1 MFFSASFYKIVAMEL
16 YLIQELQKELE
27 EISQLVS
34 EFSLR
39 EDYRSFAMPKF
50 GEIWI
55 CRVPVLVSHQG
66 EVLFD
71 TIARPVL
78 IVDDTHEHFIKHD
91 LKNYYV
97 LKITSQK
104 DSYQR
109 IKIND
114 YKQCGLQKEPFV
126 RLEIPLKVERCQ
138 LLYKIGK
145 ISVIQAEEYVRK
157 VRRYIQNSAV
167 CHISQKTVAN

>member
-1 MFFSASFYKIVAMEL
+1 MEL

-78 IVDDTHEHFIKHD
+78 IVDDTHEHFIKRD

-114 YKQCGLQKEPFV
+114 Y
-126 RLEIPLKVERCQ
+126 
-138 LLYKIGK
+138 
-145 ISVIQAEEYVRK
+145 
-157 VRRYIQNSAV
+157 
-167 CHISQKTVAN
+167 

>member
-1 MFFSASFYKIVAMEL
+1 MEL

-39 EDYRSFAMPKF
+39 EDYRSFTTPRF

-66 EVLFD
+66 EVFFD

-78 IVDDTHEHFIKHD
+78 IVDDTH
-91 LKNYYV
+91 
-97 LKITSQK
+97 
-104 DSYQR
+104 
-109 IKIND
+109 
-114 YKQCGLQKEPFV
+114 
-126 RLEIPLKVERCQ
+126 
-138 LLYKIGK
+138 
-145 ISVIQAEEYVRK
+145 
-157 VRRYIQNSAV
+157 
-167 CHISQKTVAN
+167 